1 MSRESDWHVFDKACE
16 ITAAAVR
23 GAAAGQSVGPSF
35 VADLFR
41 EVYKALSDTAAA
53 MEGAEQKAGF

>member
-16 ITAAAVR
+16 ITAMAVR
-23 GAAAGQSVGPSF
+23 GAAAGQSVAPSF

-41 EVYKALSDTAAA
+41 EIYQALMEAANA
-53 MEGAEQKAGF
+53 MESAQQRAGF